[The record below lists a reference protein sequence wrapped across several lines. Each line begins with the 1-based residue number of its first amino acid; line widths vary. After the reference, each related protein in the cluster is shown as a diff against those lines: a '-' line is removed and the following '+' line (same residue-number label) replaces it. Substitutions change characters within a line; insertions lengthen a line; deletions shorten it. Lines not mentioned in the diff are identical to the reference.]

1 MTGEQFD
8 LIIGRINYLIGE
20 VDELKKVVNTNNE
33 ILKSL
38 VSKTVVISD
47 VDKQIESLKLDI
59 KSLIDE
65 QEM

>member
-8 LIIGRINYLIGE
+8 LIIGRINYLMGE
-20 VDELKKVVNTNNE
+20 VDELKKAVNTNNE
-33 ILKSL
+33 VLKSL
-38 VSKTVVISD
+38 VGKTVVISD
-47 VDKQIESLKLDI
+47 VDKQIESIKLDI

>member
-20 VDELKKVVNTNNE
+20 VDELKKAVNTNNE
-33 ILKSL
+33 VVKSL
-38 VSKTVVISD
+38 VNKTVVISD